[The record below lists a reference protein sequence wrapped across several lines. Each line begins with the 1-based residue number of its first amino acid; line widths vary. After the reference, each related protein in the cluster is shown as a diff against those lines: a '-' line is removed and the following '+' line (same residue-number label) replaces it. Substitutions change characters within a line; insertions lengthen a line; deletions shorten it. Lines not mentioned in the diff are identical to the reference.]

1 MVKGMIN
8 FEISSLGI
16 IGIMQLRITASLLT
30 ATIFVASPPF
40 WITKSK
46 KIAMAMLMLSLGLVP
61 QTMHYLLQIYAKE
74 LGIDCLIF
82 AKAYTC
88 ISRSLPTPG
97 SRSRCPELTYPVVRS
112 CGEDF
117 VD

>member
-30 ATIFVASPPF
+30 ATVFVASPPF

-46 KIAMAMLMLSLGLVP
+46 TIAMAMLMLSLGLVP

-74 LGIDCLIF
+74 WGIDCLIF
-82 AKAYTC
+82 AKSSYKRKLQNC
-88 ISRSLPTPG
+88 
-97 SRSRCPELTYPVVRS
+97 
-112 CGEDF
+112 CGTNMGLLIYL
-117 VD
+117 

>member
-16 IGIMQLRITASLLT
+16 IGIMQLRITALLLT

-46 KIAMAMLMLSLGLVP
+46 TIAIAMLMLPLGQVP

-74 LGIDCLIF
+74 SGIDCLTF
-82 AKAYTC
+82 AKVHTK
-88 ISRSLPTPG
+88 
-97 SRSRCPELTYPVVRS
+97 ES
-112 CGEDF
+112 CKS
-117 VD
+117 VLAPIWAC